1 MALEDLGVTKQA
13 FVDLQEEAKA
23 RIYLAGGSLQIFV
36 GLLKSQSLGGQF
48 HLGFILEQLTKLGLD
63 LRDHLDKDAIGSAF
77 LGRLVRDSMNH
88 SLREMKFKA
97 RIPVPRSYQL
107 VGVADEGRAYI
118 NEGVQ
123 PDKVFTL
130 GEKQIYG
137 MTRHY
142 SVECCSIHRRNISL
156 RAGVPGQGARIFEW
170 PLSDFKEPSDSP
182 WR

>member
-1 MALEDLGVTKQA
+1 MALEDLGVRKQA

-23 RIYLAGGSLQIFV
+23 RIYLASGSLNIFV

-48 HLGFILEQLTKLGLD
+48 HLRFILEQLMKLGLD
-63 LRDHLDKDAIGSAF
+63 FRDHLDKGAIGSAF

-88 SLREMKFKA
+88 SLRDMKFKA

-130 GEKQIYG
+130 REKEIYVCVQE
-137 MTRHY
+137 
-142 SVECCSIHRRNISL
+142 SAE
-156 RAGVPGQGARIFEW
+156 
-170 PLSDFKEPSDSP
+170 KEPEYLKGTCLISRSP
-182 WR
+182 VIHPGDITYCTSFFGCQRPSLSL